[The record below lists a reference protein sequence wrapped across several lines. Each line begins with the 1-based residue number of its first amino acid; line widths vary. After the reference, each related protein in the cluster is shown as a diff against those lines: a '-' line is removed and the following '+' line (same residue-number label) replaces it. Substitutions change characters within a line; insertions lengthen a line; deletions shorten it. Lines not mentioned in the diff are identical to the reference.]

1 MKIDTDKLTEQELI
15 ELNHKIVE
23 RIKFLQSMRVHSN
36 MMEFSIGERVSFSPS
51 HSVTLYG
58 TIAKYNKKTVT
69 IFTDEGEKWNV
80 PPSLLNKVESQKKKG
95 RKSDNIIEY
104 KANRKIKLKSTKKEV
119 FMVEDN

>member
-1 MKIDTDKLTEQELI
+1 MQALCAQKWIEFKNRIMKIDIDKLTEQELI

-36 MMEFSIGERVSFSPS
+36 MMEFSIGEKVSFSPS
-51 HSVTLYG
+51 RSVTLFG

-80 PPSLLNKVESQKKKG
+80 PPSLLSKIEAKKKKG
-95 RKSDNIIEY
+95 DKSDNVIEY
-104 KANRKIKLKSTKKEV
+104 KSKG
-119 FMVEDN
+119 

>member
-1 MKIDTDKLTEQELI
+1 MQIYIDKLTEQELI

-36 MMEFSIGERVSFSPS
+36 MMEFSIGEKVSFSPS
-51 HSVTLYG
+51 HSITLYG

-80 PPSLLNKVESQKKKG
+80 PPALLNKAESKKG
-95 RKSDNIIEY
+95 ESNKSDNVIEY
-104 KANRKIKLKSTKKEV
+104 KARG
-119 FMVEDN
+119 